1 MAAGLWTLSSS
12 EPGRFP
18 AHRPPLAPAPSAG
31 EAEDR
36 VALRSVV
43 LQAEQGQIQ
52 IHTENI
58 FPIIKKA
65 VYSGHEVFLRELVS
79 NGVDAISKR
88 RMAAMAG
95 DCSEGPEGKISIRID
110 REAKTLTISD
120 NGIGMSADEVK
131 RYINQVAFS
140 SAEDFLEKYK
150 SESDAIIGHF
160 GLGFYSSFMVAKQVE
175 LVTLSAR
182 EGSEAVC
189 WSCDGSP
196 SFNLEGAERSEPGTD
211 VVLHLMEEEL
221 EYIEPAR
228 IKTLITTYCDFM
240 PVEVQLEGETVN
252 KREAP
257 WRKSARD
264 LKDEDYIELYR
275 YLYPFQ
281 GDPLLWVHLNTDY
294 PYNLQGILYFPKF
307 TGRAD
312 WEKGEIRLYCNQVFV
327 SDSIK
332 EVVPRYLLPLR
343 GVIDSPDIPLNVSR
357 SALQTD
363 RRVRSIGGFV
373 AKKVGD
379 RLKELHRDDPKRYAE
394 IWESLAPFIKI
405 GAMEDEKFADQV
417 AELVLF
423 GTTAPA
429 KEQPAGDQDGD
440 AWSDVSKVIDPI
452 PGEGGKAYT
461 TLSGYRARLD
471 AAHDKRI
478 LYCTDEAAQA
488 GALAL
493 WKSQGA
499 EVLLADTFI
508 DSQFIPWLE
517 YRHEEL
523 KFQRVDAELDDSLQE
538 KDSELADAEGKDA
551 SEKLRELFKAALAND
566 KVTIQVQSLKGDTAP
581 AALILLPEQMRRIN
595 DMGAL
600 MEQRLPGLPEHHV
613 LLVNR
618 RHRLVEG
625 LLKLSA
631 GSVITTPG
639 AGAAASP
646 SQQLADDLG
655 RHLYEMARLAVGG
668 LEPNELAGFQQRS
681 ADLMGR
687 LMERGL

>member
-1 MAAGLWTLSSS
+1 M
-12 EPGRFP
+12 
-18 AHRPPLAPAPSAG
+18 
-31 EAEDR
+31 
-36 VALRSVV
+36 V

-95 DCSEGPEGKISIRID
+95 DCSEGSEGRISIRIG
-110 REAKTLTISD
+110 REANTLTISD
-120 NGIGMSADEVK
+120 NGIGMTADEVK

-150 SESDAIIGHF
+150 QENDAIIGHF

-175 LVTLSAR
+175 LITLSAR
-182 EGSEAVC
+182 DGSEAVR

-196 SFNLEGAERSEPGTD
+196 NFSLEGAERSEPGTD

-228 IKTLITTYCDFM
+228 IRTLITTYCDFM

-257 WRKSARD
+257 WRKSPRD
-264 LKDEDYIELYR
+264 LSDDDYIELYR

-294 PYNLQGILYFPKF
+294 PYNLQGILYFPKAS
-307 TGRAD
+307 GRAD
-312 WEKGEIRLYCNQVFV
+312 WEKGEIKLYCNQVFV

-379 RLKELHRDDPKRYAE
+379 RLKDLHRDDPKRYAE

-405 GAMEDEKFADQV
+405 GAMEDDKFADQV
-417 AELVLF
+417 SELVLF
-423 GTTAPA
+423 GTTAGA
-429 KEQPAGDQDGD
+429 ADGD
-440 AWSDVSKVIDPI
+440 SPDPI
-452 PGEGGKAYT
+452 PGADGKAYT
-461 TLSGYRARLD
+461 TLGGYRSRLD

-478 LYCTDEAAQA
+478 LYCTDEAGQA

-493 WKSQGA
+493 WKGQGA

-508 DSQFIPWLE
+508 DTQFIPWLE
-517 YRHEEL
+517 YRHNEL
-523 KFQRVDAELDDSLQE
+523 KFQRVDSELDDSLQE
-538 KDSELADAEGKDA
+538 KDTELSDADGKDS
-551 SEKLRELFKAALAND
+551 SEKVRDLFKTALAND
-566 KVTIQVQSLKGDTAP
+566 KVTIQVQALKGDQSP

-618 RHRLVEG
+618 RHPLVEG

-631 GSVITTPG
+631 GSVITG
-639 AGAAASP
+639 SGSSP
-646 SQQLADDLG
+646 SQQLADDLS
-655 RHLYEMARLAVGG
+655 RHIYEMARLAVGG
-668 LEPNELAGFQQRS
+668 LEPNQLAGFQQRS
-681 ADLMGR
+681 CDLMGR
-687 LMERGL
+687 LMERGI

>member
-1 MAAGLWTLSSS
+1 MT
-12 EPGRFP
+12 
-18 AHRPPLAPAPSAG
+18 
-31 EAEDR
+31 
-36 VALRSVV
+36 V
-43 LQAEQGQIQ
+43 LEQGQIQ

-88 RMAAMAG
+88 RMASMGG
-95 DCSEGPEGKISIRID
+95 DCSEGPEASISIRIN
-110 REAKTLTISD
+110 REANTLTISD
-120 NGIGMSADEVK
+120 NGIGMTADEVK

-150 SESDAIIGHF
+150 QESDAIIGHF

-182 EGSEAVC
+182 PDSQAVR

-196 SFNLEGAERSEPGTD
+196 NFSLEAAERSEPGTD
-211 VVLHLMEEEL
+211 VILHLMEEEL
-221 EYIEPAR
+221 EYIEPSR
-228 IKTLITTYCDFM
+228 IRTLITTYCDFM

-257 WRKSARD
+257 WRKSPRD
-264 LKDEDYIELYR
+264 LTDDDYIQLYR

-294 PYNLQGILYFPKF
+294 PYYLQGILYFPKL

-363 RRVRSIGGFV
+363 RRVRSIGSFV

-379 RLKELHRDDPKRYAE
+379 RLKQLHQEDPKRYAE

-405 GAMEDEKFADQV
+405 GAMEDDKFAEQV
-417 AELVLF
+417 ADLVLF
-423 GTTAPA
+423 ATSA
-429 KEQPAGDQDGD
+429 KAQEGGEAELANP
-440 AWSDVSKVIDPI
+440 DPI
-452 PGEGGKAYT
+452 PSEGDKAFT
-461 TLSGYRARLD
+461 TLGGYRSRLPAD
-471 AAHDKRI
+471 HASRI
-478 LYCTDEAAQA
+478 LYCTDEAGQA
-488 GALAL
+488 GPLAL
-493 WKSQGA
+493 WKGQGA

-508 DSQFIPWLE
+508 DTQFIPWLE
-517 YRHEEL
+517 MRHGEL

-538 KDSELADAEGKDA
+538 KESEISDADGKDA
-551 SEKLRELFKAALAND
+551 SEKVRDLFKTALAND
-566 KVTIQVQSLKGDTAP
+566 KITIQVQALKGDNAP

-600 MEQRLPGLPEHHV
+600 MEQRLPGLPDHHV
-613 LLVNR
+613 LLINR
-618 RHRLVEG
+618 KHRLVEG

-631 GSVITTPG
+631 GSVITTS
-639 AGAAASP
+639 AGSAGGSP
-646 SQQLADDLG
+646 SQELATGLG
-655 RHLYEMARLAVGG
+655 RHVYEMARLAVGG

-681 ADLMGR
+681 CDLMGQ
-687 LMERGL
+687 LMDRGL

>member
-1 MAAGLWTLSSS
+1 M
-12 EPGRFP
+12 
-18 AHRPPLAPAPSAG
+18 
-31 EAEDR
+31 
-36 VALRSVV
+36 
-43 LQAEQGQIQ
+43 QAEQGQIQ

-95 DCSEGPEGKISIRID
+95 DCSEGEEGRIQIRID

-150 SESDAIIGHF
+150 SEGDAIIGHF
-160 GLGFYSSFMVAKQVE
+160 GLGFYSSFMVASQVE

-182 EGSEAVC
+182 EGSEAVR

-196 SFNLEGAERSEPGTD
+196 NFSLEATERSEPGTD
-211 VVLHLMEEEL
+211 VILHLMEEEL
-221 EYIEPAR
+221 EYIEPSR
-228 IKTLITTYCDFM
+228 IRTLITTYCDFM
-240 PVEVQLEGETVN
+240 PVAVQLEGETVN

-257 WRKSARD
+257 WRKSARELSD
-264 LKDEDYIELYR
+264 NDYIELYR

-294 PYNLQGILYFPKF
+294 PYTLQGILYFPKSS
-307 TGRAD
+307 GRAD
-312 WEKGEIRLYCNQVFV
+312 WEKGEIKLYCNQVFV

-379 RLKELHRDDPKRYAE
+379 RLKELHRDDPRRYAE
-394 IWESLAPFIKI
+394 IWESVAPFIKI
-405 GAMEDEKFADQV
+405 GAMEDDKFADQV
-417 AELVLF
+417 ADLVLF
-423 GTTAPA
+423 GTTAA
-429 KEQPAGDQDGD
+429 AADGEP
-440 AWSDVSKVIDPI
+440 SEGTSLDPI
-452 PGEGGKAYT
+452 PAEGDKAFT
-461 TLSGYRARLD
+461 TLLGYRGRLSGD
-471 AAHDKRI
+471 NDKRV
-478 LYCTDEAAQA
+478 LYCTDEAGQA
-488 GALAL
+488 GPLAL
-493 WKSQGA
+493 WKSQDA

-508 DSQFIPWLE
+508 DTQFIPWLE
-517 YRHEEL
+517 MRHEEL

-538 KDSELADAEGKDA
+538 KESELADAEGKDS
-551 SEKLRELFKAALAND
+551 SEKLRELFKAALND
-566 KVTIQVQSLKGDTAP
+566 DRVTLQIQALKGDNAP

-600 MEQRLPGLPEHHV
+600 MEQRLPGLPDHHV
-613 LLVNR
+613 LLINR

-631 GSVITTPG
+631 GSVITG
-639 AGAAASP
+639 SGSSP
-646 SQQLADDLG
+646 SQELASALSA
-655 RHLYEMARLAVGG
+655 HLYEMARLAVGG
-668 LEPNELAGFQQRS
+668 LEPNQLAGFQQRS
-681 ADLMGR
+681 ADLMGQ

>member
-1 MAAGLWTLSSS
+1 
-12 EPGRFP
+12 
-18 AHRPPLAPAPSAG
+18 
-31 EAEDR
+31 
-36 VALRSVV
+36 VV

-95 DCSEGPEGKISIRID
+95 DCSEGPEGKIEIRID

-182 EGSEAVC
+182 DGSEAVR

-211 VVLHLMEEEL
+211 VILHLMDEEL

-228 IKTLITTYCDFM
+228 IKTLVTTYCDFM
-240 PVEVQLEGETVN
+240 PVAVQLEGETIN

-257 WRKSARD
+257 WRKSPRD
-264 LKDEDYIELYR
+264 LSDNDYIELYR

-405 GAMEDEKFADQV
+405 GAMEDDKFADQV
-417 AELVLF
+417 SELVLF
-423 GTTAPA
+423 GTTATP
-429 KEQPAGDQDGD
+429 QPDIPDGASADQSGD
-440 AWSDVSKVIDPI
+440 AWADTSSRLDPI
-452 PGEGGKAYT
+452 PADNGKAYT
-461 TLSGYRARLD
+461 TLSGYRSRLD
-471 AAHDKRI
+471 ATNDKRI
-478 LYCTDEAAQA
+478 LYCTDEAGQA

-523 KFQRVDAELDDSLQE
+523 KFQRVDAELDESLQE
-538 KDSELADAEGKDA
+538 KESEISDADGKDN
-551 SEKLRELFKAALAND
+551 SEKLRELFKSSLGND
-566 KVTIQVQSLKGDTAP
+566 KVTIQVQALKGDNAP

-613 LLVNR
+613 LLINR
-618 RHRLVEG
+618 RHPLVEG
-625 LLKLSA
+625 LLKLAA

-639 AGAAASP
+639 AGAATSP
-646 SQQLADDLG
+646 SQQLANDLS

-668 LEPNELAGFQQRS
+668 LEPNQLAGFQQRS

>member
-1 MAAGLWTLSSS
+1 M
-12 EPGRFP
+12 
-18 AHRPPLAPAPSAG
+18 
-31 EAEDR
+31 
-36 VALRSVV
+36 

-95 DCSEGPEGKISIRID
+95 DCSEGPEPKIAIRID

-120 NGIGMSADEVK
+120 NGIGMTADEVK

-150 SESDAIIGHF
+150 QESDAIIGHF
-160 GLGFYSSFMVAKQVE
+160 GLGFYSSFMVAQQVE
-175 LVTLSAR
+175 LITRSAKPD
-182 EGSEAVC
+182 SEAVR

-196 SFNLEGAERSEPGTD
+196 NFSLEAADRAEAGTD
-211 VVLHLMEEEL
+211 VVLHLIEEEL
-221 EYIEPAR
+221 EYIEPSR
-228 IKTLITTYCDFM
+228 IRTLITTYCDFM
-240 PVEVQLEGETVN
+240 PVAVELEGDVVN

-257 WRKSARD
+257 WRKSVRD
-264 LKDEDYIELYR
+264 LTDDDYIQLYR

-294 PYNLQGILYFPKF
+294 PYNLQGILFFPKS

-363 RRVRSIGGFV
+363 RRVRSIGAFV

-379 RLKELHRDDPKRYAE
+379 RLKQLHQDEPQRYAQ
-394 IWESLAPFIKI
+394 IWESVAPFIKI
-405 GAMEDEKFADQV
+405 GAMEDDKFAEQV
-417 AELVLF
+417 ADLVLF
-423 GTTAPA
+423 GTTAAAQEGGEAELANP
-429 KEQPAGDQDGD
+429 
-440 AWSDVSKVIDPI
+440 DPI
-452 PGEGGKAYT
+452 PGEGGKAFT
-461 TLSGYRARLD
+461 TLGGYRGRL
-471 AAHDKRI
+471 AADNAKRI
-478 LYCTDEAAQA
+478 LYCTDEAGQA
-488 GALAL
+488 GALSL

-508 DSQFIPWLE
+508 DTQFIPWLE
-517 YRHEEL
+517 MRHDEL

-538 KDSELADAEGKDA
+538 ADSGISDADGKDA
-551 SEKLRELFKAALAND
+551 SEKLRDLFKAALAND
-566 KVTIQVQSLKGDTAP
+566 KITIQVQALKGDNAP
-581 AALILLPEQMRRIN
+581 AALILLPEQMRRLN

-600 MEQRLPGLPEHHV
+600 MEQRLPGLPDHHV
-613 LLVNR
+613 LLINR
-618 RHRLVEG
+618 KHQLAEG

-631 GSVITTPG
+631 GSVITT
-639 AGAAASP
+639 AGGSATSSP
-646 SQQLADDLG
+646 SQELATGLS
-655 RHLYEMARLAVGG
+655 RHVYELARLAVGG

-681 ADLMGR
+681 SNLMGQ

>member
-1 MAAGLWTLSSS
+1 M
-12 EPGRFP
+12 
-18 AHRPPLAPAPSAG
+18 
-31 EAEDR
+31 
-36 VALRSVV
+36 V

-95 DCSEGPEGKISIRID
+95 DCLEGPEGLINIRID
-110 REAKTLTISD
+110 REKQTLTISD

-150 SESDAIIGHF
+150 GESDAIIGHF

-175 LVTLSAR
+175 LVTRSAR
-182 EGSEAVC
+182 EGSEAVR

-196 SFNLEGAERSEPGTD
+196 NFTLEAAERAEAGTD
-211 VVLHLMEEEL
+211 VILHLMEEEL

-228 IKTLITTYCDFM
+228 IRTLITTYCDFL
-240 PVEVQLEGETVN
+240 PVAVQLEGETVN
-252 KREAP
+252 KRESA
-257 WRKSARD
+257 WRKSPRD
-264 LKDEDYIELYR
+264 LSDNDYIELYR

-312 WEKGEIRLYCNQVFV
+312 WEKGEIKLYCNNVFV

-373 AKKVGD
+373 AKKVAD
-379 RLKELHRDDPKRYAE
+379 RLKQLHRDEPKRYAE

-405 GAMEDEKFADQV
+405 GAMEDDKFAEQV
-417 AELVLF
+417 ADLVLF
-423 GTTAPA
+423 GTTASVL
-429 KEQPAGDQDGD
+429 EL
-440 AWSDVSKVIDPI
+440 SEDPI
-452 PGEGGKAYT
+452 PGDNGKAFT
-461 TLSGYRARLD
+461 TLAGYRSRLGS
-471 AAHDKRI
+471 ANDKRI
-478 LYCTDEAAQA
+478 LYCSDEAGQA

-508 DSQFIPWLE
+508 DTQFIPWLE
-517 YRHEEL
+517 YRHEDL
-523 KFQRVDAELDDSLQE
+523 KFQRVDSELDDSLQE
-538 KDSELADAEGKDA
+538 KDSELADADGKDA
-551 SEKLRELFKAALAND
+551 SEKVRELFKHALAND
-566 KVTIQVQSLKGDTAP
+566 KITIQVQALKGENAP

-600 MEQRLPGLPEHHV
+600 MEQRLPSLPDHHV
-613 LLVNR
+613 LVVNR
-618 RHRLVEG
+618 KHPLVEG
-625 LLKLSA
+625 LLQLSA
-631 GSVITTPG
+631 GSVITG
-639 AGAAASP
+639 AGGSSP
-646 SQQLADDLG
+646 SQQLADDLS
-655 RHLYEMARLAVGG
+655 RHLYELARLAVGG
-668 LEPNELAGFQQRS
+668 LEPNQLAGFQQRS
-681 ADLMGR
+681 ADVMGR
-687 LMERGL
+687 LMARGL

>member
-1 MAAGLWTLSSS
+1 MPLG
-12 EPGRFP
+12 GKP
-18 AHRPPLAPAPSAG
+18 ANGGIWPQLISH
-31 EAEDR
+31 
-36 VALRSVV
+36 VVV

-88 RMAAMAG
+88 RMASMAG
-95 DCSEGPEGKISIRID
+95 DCSEGAEGRISIRID
-110 REAKTLTISD
+110 REANTLTISD

-182 EGSEAVC
+182 EGSEAVR

-196 SFNLEGAERSEPGTD
+196 RFNLEAAERSEPGTD
-211 VVLHLMEEEL
+211 VILHLMEEEL
-221 EYIEPAR
+221 EYIEPSR
-228 IKTLITTYCDFM
+228 IRTLITTYCDFL

-257 WRKSARD
+257 WRTSPRELTD
-264 LKDEDYIELYR
+264 NDYIELYR

-294 PYNLQGILYFPKF
+294 PYNLQGILYFPKS

-312 WEKGEIRLYCNQVFV
+312 WEKGEIKLYCNNVFV

-373 AKKVGD
+373 AKKVAD
-379 RLKELHRDDPKRYAE
+379 RLKQLHRDEPKRYAE

-405 GAMEDEKFADQV
+405 GAMEDDKFAEQV
-417 AELVLF
+417 ADLVLF
-423 GTTAPA
+423 GTTAA
-429 KEQPAGDQDGD
+429 AESQ
-440 AWSDVSKVIDPI
+440 SLDPI
-452 PGEGGKAYT
+452 PAEGGKAYT
-461 TLSGYRARLD
+461 TLAGYRTRL
-471 AAHDKRI
+471 AADNDKRI
-478 LYCTDEAAQA
+478 LYCTDEAGQA

-493 WKSQGA
+493 WKGQGA

-508 DSQFIPWLE
+508 DTQFIPWLE

-523 KFQRVDAELDDSLQE
+523 KFQRVDSELDESLQE
-538 KDSELADAEGKDA
+538 KESELADADGKDS
-551 SEKLRELFKAALAND
+551 SEKLRDLFKSALAND
-566 KVTIQVQSLKGDTAP
+566 KVTIQVQALKGENAP

-600 MEQRLPGLPEHHV
+600 MEQRLPGLPDHHV

-618 RHRLVEG
+618 KHPLVEG
-625 LLKLSA
+625 LIKLSA
-631 GSVITTPG
+631 GAVITG
-639 AGAAASP
+639 AGSSP
-646 SQQLADDLG
+646 SQQLADGLT
-655 RHLYEMARLAVGG
+655 RHVYELARLAVGG

-681 ADLMGR
+681 ATLMGQ
-687 LMERGL
+687 LMARGL

>member
-1 MAAGLWTLSSS
+1 LS
-12 EPGRFP
+12 P
-18 AHRPPLAPAPSAG
+18 
-31 EAEDR
+31 
-36 VALRSVV
+36 VV

-95 DCSEGPEGKISIRID
+95 DCLEGPEGLINIRID
-110 REAKTLTISD
+110 REKQTLTISD

-140 SAEDFLEKYK
+140 SAEDFLQKYK
-150 SESDAIIGHF
+150 GESDAIIGHF

-175 LVTLSAR
+175 LVTRSAR
-182 EGSEAVC
+182 EGSEAVR

-196 SFNLEGAERSEPGTD
+196 NFTLEAAERAEAGTD
-211 VVLHLMEEEL
+211 VILHLMEEEL

-228 IKTLITTYCDFM
+228 IRTLITTYCDFL
-240 PVEVQLEGETVN
+240 PVAVQLEGETVN
-252 KREAP
+252 KRESA
-257 WRKSARD
+257 WRKSPRD
-264 LKDEDYIELYR
+264 LSDNDYIELYR

-312 WEKGEIRLYCNQVFV
+312 WEKGEIKLYCNNVFV

-373 AKKVGD
+373 AKKVAD
-379 RLKELHRDDPKRYAE
+379 RLKQLHRDEPKRYAE

-405 GAMEDEKFADQV
+405 GAMEDDKFAEQV
-417 AELVLF
+417 ADLVLF
-423 GTTAPA
+423 GTTASVL
-429 KEQPAGDQDGD
+429 E
-440 AWSDVSKVIDPI
+440 SSEDPI
-452 PGEGGKAYT
+452 PGDNGKAFT
-461 TLSGYRARLD
+461 TLAGYRSRLD
-471 AAHDKRI
+471 SANDKRI
-478 LYCTDEAAQA
+478 LYCSDEAGQA

-508 DSQFIPWLE
+508 DTQFIPWLE
-517 YRHEEL
+517 YRHEDL
-523 KFQRVDAELDDSLQE
+523 KFQRVDSELDDSLQE
-538 KDSELADAEGKDA
+538 KESELADADGKDA
-551 SEKLRELFKAALAND
+551 SEKVRELFKHALAND
-566 KVTIQVQSLKGDTAP
+566 KITIQVQALKGENAP

-600 MEQRLPGLPEHHV
+600 MEQRLPSLPDHHV
-613 LLVNR
+613 LVVNR
-618 RHRLVEG
+618 KHPLVEG
-625 LLKLSA
+625 LLQLSA
-631 GSVITTPG
+631 GSVITG
-639 AGAAASP
+639 AGGSSP
-646 SQQLADDLG
+646 SQQLADDLS
-655 RHLYEMARLAVGG
+655 RHLYELARLAVGG
-668 LEPNELAGFQQRS
+668 LEPNQLAGFQQRS
-681 ADLMGR
+681 ADVMGR
-687 LMERGL
+687 LMARGL

>member
-1 MAAGLWTLSSS
+1 MA
-12 EPGRFP
+12 
-18 AHRPPLAPAPSAG
+18 
-31 EAEDR
+31 
-36 VALRSVV
+36 V
-43 LQAEQGQIQ
+43 LEQGQIQ

-95 DCSEGPEGKISIRID
+95 DCGEGPEGLVSIKID

-150 SESDAIIGHF
+150 REDDAIIGHF
-160 GLGFYSSFMVAKQVE
+160 GLGFYSSFMVAERVE
-175 LVTLSAR
+175 LISFSASP
-182 EGSEAVC
+182 GAEAVR

-196 SFNLEGAERSEPGTD
+196 NFSLESGERAEPGTD
-211 VVLHLMEEEL
+211 VILHLQEEEL

-228 IKTLITTYCDFM
+228 IRSLITTYCDFL
-240 PVEVQLEGETVN
+240 PVAVQLEGETVN

-257 WRKSARD
+257 WRQSPRD
-264 LKDEDYIELYR
+264 LTENDYIELYR

-294 PYNLQGILYFPKF
+294 PYNLQGILYFPKL
-307 TGRAD
+307 TGRGD

-379 RLKELHRDDPKRYAE
+379 RLKELHRDEPARYAE
-394 IWESLAPFIKI
+394 IWEGIAPFIKI

-417 AELVLF
+417 AELILF
-423 GTTAPA
+423 GTTAA
-429 KEQPAGDQDGD
+429 AEEA
-440 AWSDVSKVIDPI
+440 DPI
-452 PGEGGKAYT
+452 AAGEKAYT
-461 TLSGYRARLD
+461 TLSGYRSRLESSENQ
-471 AAHDKRI
+471 RI

-488 GALAL
+488 GPLAL
-493 WKSQGA
+493 WQGQGA
-499 EVLLADTFI
+499 EVLLADTLI
-508 DSQFIPWLE
+508 DAQFIPWLE
-517 YRHEEL
+517 DRHGEL
-523 KFQRVDAELDDSLQE
+523 KFQRVDAELDASIQEQESSLSDADGSDS
-538 KDSELADAEGKDA
+538 
-551 SEKLRELFKAALAND
+551 SEKLRELFKGALAND
-566 KVTIQVQSLKGDTAP
+566 KVTIQVQALKGENTP
-581 AALILLPEQMRRIN
+581 AALILLPEQMRRLN
-595 DMGAL
+595 DIGAL
-600 MEQRLPGLPEHHV
+600 MEQRLPGLPDHHV
-613 LLVNR
+613 LVVNR
-618 RHRLVEG
+618 RHPLVAG
-625 LLKLSA
+625 LQKLS
-631 GSVITTPG
+631 SG
-639 AGAAASP
+639 AVLTGVGTSSP
-646 SQQLADDLG
+646 SQQLAQELS
-655 RHLYEMARLAVGG
+655 RHIYELARLAVGG
-668 LEPNELAGFQQRS
+668 LEPNQLAGFQQRS

>member
-1 MAAGLWTLSSS
+1 MT
-12 EPGRFP
+12 
-18 AHRPPLAPAPSAG
+18 
-31 EAEDR
+31 
-36 VALRSVV
+36 V
-43 LQAEQGQIQ
+43 LEQGQIQ

-88 RMAAMAG
+88 RMASMGG
-95 DCSEGPEGKISIRID
+95 DCSEGPEASISIRIN
-110 REAKTLTISD
+110 REANTLTISD
-120 NGIGMSADEVK
+120 NGIGMTADEVK

-150 SESDAIIGHF
+150 QESDAIIGHF

-182 EGSEAVC
+182 PDSQAVR

-196 SFNLEGAERSEPGTD
+196 NFSLEAAERSEPGTD
-211 VVLHLMEEEL
+211 VILHLMEEEL
-221 EYIEPAR
+221 EYIEPSR
-228 IKTLITTYCDFM
+228 IRTLITTYCDFM

-257 WRKSARD
+257 WRKSPRELTD
-264 LKDEDYIELYR
+264 DDYIQLYR

-294 PYNLQGILYFPKF
+294 PYNLQGILYFPKL

-363 RRVRSIGGFV
+363 RRVRSIGSFV

-379 RLKELHRDDPKRYAE
+379 RLKQLHQEDPKRYAE

-405 GAMEDEKFADQV
+405 GAMEDDKFAEQV
-417 AELVLF
+417 ADLVLF
-423 GTTAPA
+423 ATSALAQEGGEAELANP
-429 KEQPAGDQDGD
+429 
-440 AWSDVSKVIDPI
+440 DPI
-452 PGEGGKAYT
+452 PAEGGKAFT
-461 TLSGYRARLD
+461 TLGGYRSRLAGD
-471 AAHDKRI
+471 HASRI
-478 LYCTDEAAQA
+478 LYCTDEAGQA
-488 GALAL
+488 GPLAL
-493 WKSQGA
+493 WKGQGA

-508 DSQFIPWLE
+508 DTQFIPWLE
-517 YRHEEL
+517 MRHGEL

-538 KDSELADAEGKDA
+538 KESEISDADGKDA
-551 SEKLRELFKAALAND
+551 SEKVRDLFKAALAND
-566 KVTIQVQSLKGDTAP
+566 KITIQVQALKGDNAP

-600 MEQRLPGLPEHHV
+600 MEQRLPGLPDHHV
-613 LLVNR
+613 LLINR
-618 RHRLVEG
+618 KHRLVEG

-631 GSVITTPG
+631 GSVLTTS
-639 AGAAASP
+639 AGSAGGSP
-646 SQQLADDLG
+646 SQELATGLG
-655 RHLYEMARLAVGG
+655 RHIYEMARLAVGG

-681 ADLMGR
+681 CDLMGQ
-687 LMERGL
+687 LMDRGL

>member
-1 MAAGLWTLSSS
+1 MT
-12 EPGRFP
+12 
-18 AHRPPLAPAPSAG
+18 
-31 EAEDR
+31 
-36 VALRSVV
+36 V
-43 LQAEQGQIQ
+43 LEQGQIQ

-95 DCSEGPEGKISIRID
+95 DCSEGPEAKISIRID
-110 REAKTLTISD
+110 REAQTLTISD
-120 NGIGMSADEVK
+120 NGIGMNVDEVK

-150 SESDAIIGHF
+150 QENDAIIGHF

-175 LVTLSAR
+175 LVSLSASA
-182 EGSEAVC
+182 GAEAVR

-196 SFNLEGAERSEPGTD
+196 NFSLEQAERSEPGTD
-211 VVLHLMEEEL
+211 VILHLMEEEL

-228 IKTLITTYCDFM
+228 IRTLITTYCDFL

-257 WRKSARD
+257 WRKSPRD
-264 LKDEDYIELYR
+264 LSDNDYIELYR

-294 PYNLQGILYFPKF
+294 PYNLQGILFFPKS

-312 WEKGEIRLYCNQVFV
+312 WEKGEIKLYCNNVFV

-394 IWESLAPFIKI
+394 SWESLAPFIKI

-417 AELVLF
+417 ADLVLF
-423 GTTAPA
+423 GTSASPT
-429 KEQPAGDQDGD
+429 EQEPGEGE
-440 AWSDVSKVIDPI
+440 SIDPI

-461 TLSGYRARLD
+461 TLAGYRTRLD
-471 AAHDKRI
+471 AANDKRI
-478 LYCTDEAAQA
+478 LYCTDEAGQA

-508 DSQFIPWLE
+508 DTQFIPWLE

-523 KFQRVDAELDDSLQE
+523 KFQRVDSELDESLQE
-538 KDSELADAEGKDA
+538 KESEISDADGKDN
-551 SEKLRELFKAALAND
+551 SEKLRDLFKAALAND
-566 KVTIQVQSLKGDTAP
+566 KVTIQVQALKGDNSP

-600 MEQRLPGLPEHHV
+600 MEQRLPGLPDHHV

-618 RHRLVEG
+618 KHPLVEG

-631 GSVITTPG
+631 GSVITTG
-639 AGAAASP
+639 GSGGSSP

-655 RHLYEMARLAVGG
+655 RHVYELARLAVGG

-681 ADLMGR
+681 SDLMGK

>member
-1 MAAGLWTLSSS
+1 MA
-12 EPGRFP
+12 
-18 AHRPPLAPAPSAG
+18 
-31 EAEDR
+31 
-36 VALRSVV
+36 V
-43 LQAEQGQIQ
+43 LEQGQIQ

-95 DCSEGPEGKISIRID
+95 DCSEGPEPRVAIRID

-120 NGIGMSADEVK
+120 NGIGMNADEVK

-150 SESDAIIGHF
+150 QESDAIIGHF
-160 GLGFYSSFMVAKQVE
+160 GLGFYSSFMVAAQVE
-175 LVTLSAR
+175 LVSLSAR
-182 EGSEAVC
+182 PGSEAVR

-196 SFNLEGAERSEPGTD
+196 NFSLEAAEKAEPGTD
-211 VVLHLMEEEL
+211 VILHLMEEEL
-221 EYIEPAR
+221 EYLEPSR
-228 IKTLITTYCDFM
+228 IRTLITTYCDFL

-257 WRKSARD
+257 WRKSPRELTD
-264 LKDEDYIELYR
+264 NDYIELYR

-294 PYNLQGILYFPKF
+294 PYNLQGILYFPRL
-307 TGRAD
+307 GSRAD

-343 GVIDSPDIPLNVSR
+343 GVLDSPDIPLNVSR

-379 RLKELHRDDPKRYAE
+379 RLKELHRDDPARYAQ
-394 IWESLAPFIKI
+394 IWDAVAPFIKI
-405 GAMEDEKFADQV
+405 GAMEDGKFADQV
-417 AELVLF
+417 ADLVLF

-429 KEQPAGDQDGD
+429 AQVDGVVETSEGESGQ
-440 AWSDVSKVIDPI
+440 AKLVDPI
-452 PGEGGKAYT
+452 ASGARTYT
-461 TLSGYRARLD
+461 TLAGYRSRL
-471 AAHDKRI
+471 APEQSERI
-478 LYCTDEAAQA
+478 LYCTDEAGQA
-488 GALAL
+488 SALAL
-493 WKSQGA
+493 WTGQGA
-499 EVLLADTFI
+499 EVLMADSFI
-508 DSQFIPWLE
+508 DTQFIPWLE
-517 YRHEEL
+517 MRHNEL
-523 KFQRVDAELDDSLQE
+523 KFQRVDAELDASLQE
-538 KDSELADAEGKDA
+538 TESEIQDADGKDSG
-551 SEKLRELFKAALAND
+551 EKLRELFGKALD
-566 KVTIQVQSLKGDTAP
+566 DGRITIQVQALKGENAP

-600 MEQRLPGLPEHHV
+600 MEQRLPGLPDHHV

-618 RHRLVEG
+618 RHPMVEG
-625 LLKLSA
+625 LLRLSA
-631 GSVITTPG
+631 GGVITTPG
-639 AGAAASP
+639 ATASGSP
-646 SQQLADDLG
+646 SQELAVRLS
-655 RHLYEMARLAVGG
+655 RHLYDTARLAVGG
-668 LEPNELAGFQQRS
+668 LAPDELAGFQQRS
-681 ADLMGR
+681 SELMGQ
-687 LMERGL
+687 LLQRGLG

>member
-1 MAAGLWTLSSS
+1 M
-12 EPGRFP
+12 
-18 AHRPPLAPAPSAG
+18 
-31 EAEDR
+31 
-36 VALRSVV
+36 SV
-43 LQAEQGQIQ
+43 LEQGQIQ

-79 NGVDAISKR
+79 NGTDAINKR

-95 DCSEGPEGKISIRID
+95 DCSEGPEGLISIRID

-120 NGIGMSADEVK
+120 NGIGMTADEVK

-140 SAEDFLEKYK
+140 SAEEFLEKYK
-150 SESDAIIGHF
+150 SEGDAIIGHF
-160 GLGFYSSFMVAKQVE
+160 GLGFYSSFMVASQVE
-175 LVTLSAR
+175 LVSLSAR
-182 EGSEAVC
+182 SDAEAVR

-196 SFNLEGAERSEPGTD
+196 NFSLEAAERSQPGTD
-211 VVLHLMEEEL
+211 VILHLQEEEM
-221 EYIEPAR
+221 EYIEPSR
-228 IKTLITTYCDFM
+228 IRTLISTYCDFM
-240 PVEVQLEGETVN
+240 PVEVQLEGEAVN

-257 WRKSARD
+257 WRKSPREMS
-264 LKDEDYIELYR
+264 DEDYIELYR

-294 PYNLQGILYFPKF
+294 PYNLQGILYFPKS

-312 WEKGEIRLYCNQVFV
+312 WEKGEIKLYCNQVFV

-332 EVVPRYLLPLR
+332 EVVPKYLLPLR

-379 RLKELHRDDPKRYAE
+379 RLKQLHRDDPKRYAE
-394 IWESLAPFIKI
+394 SWESLAPFIKI

-417 AELVLF
+417 AELVLY
-423 GTTAPA
+423 GTTASSGVGENP
-429 KEQPAGDQDGD
+429 
-440 AWSDVSKVIDPI
+440 DPVEA
-452 PGEGGKAYT
+452 EGGKRFT
-461 TLSGYRARLD
+461 TLAGYRSRLSTD
-471 AAHDKRI
+471 NDKRI
-478 LYCTDEAAQA
+478 LYCTDEAGQA

-493 WKSQGA
+493 WQGQGA

-508 DSQFIPWLE
+508 DTQFIPWLE

-523 KFQRVDAELDDSLQE
+523 TFQRVDAELDESLQE
-538 KDSELADAEGKDA
+538 KDSSLSDAEGKDS
-551 SEKLRELFKAALAND
+551 SESLRDLFKTSLGNE
-566 KVTIQVQSLKGDTAP
+566 KVTIQVQALKGDNAP
-581 AALILLPEQMRRIN
+581 AALILLPEQMRRMN

-600 MEQRLPGLPEHHV
+600 MEQRLPGLPDHHV

-625 LLKLSA
+625 LQKLSA
-631 GSVITTPG
+631 GALVTG
-639 AGAAASP
+639 AGSSP
-646 SQQLADDLG
+646 TQELAEKLS
-655 RHLYEMARLAVGG
+655 RHLYEMAKLSVGG

-681 ADLMGR
+681 SDLMGQ